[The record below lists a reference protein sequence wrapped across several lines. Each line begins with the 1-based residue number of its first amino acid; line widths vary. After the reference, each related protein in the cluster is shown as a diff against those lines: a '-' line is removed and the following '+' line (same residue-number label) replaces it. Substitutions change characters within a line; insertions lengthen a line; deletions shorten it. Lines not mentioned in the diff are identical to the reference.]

1 MGGLSIEKS
10 PGEKRE
16 QVILCEVYSRVVGY
30 YSPINNWNKG
40 KKQEFRERR
49 YYKVEEYGK

>member
-1 MGGLSIEKS
+1 MEKKDSLSIEKA
-10 PGEKRE
+10 PGEK
-16 QVILCEVYSRVVGY
+16 VIFCEVYSRVVGY

-49 YYKVEEYGK
+49 YYKVGQDGK